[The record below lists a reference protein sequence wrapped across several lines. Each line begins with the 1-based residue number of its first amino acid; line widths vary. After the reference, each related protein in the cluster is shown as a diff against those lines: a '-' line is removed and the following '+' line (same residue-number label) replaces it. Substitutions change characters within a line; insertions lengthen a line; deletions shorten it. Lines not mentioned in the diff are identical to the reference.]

1 MIGQPCIEAVKVLLK
16 HGATIDLK
24 NNDGKTPLDIA
35 LEVNEQEV
43 VDFLKNWKS
52 E

>member
-1 MIGQPCIEAVKVLLK
+1 MLIQ

-24 NNDGKTPLDIA
+24 NEFGETPLDLA
-35 LEVNEQEV
+35 LEKNEQEV

-52 E
+52 K